1 MQKLIPGLL
10 FCAALMPV
18 APAQADDLD
27 RLVQSLCD
35 YTKAND
41 RANLR
46 KKLKSADV
54 QLRRVYGGVT
64 CGADGAFPGG
74 SLLRVT
80 VAYGAA
86 DAAEFIVSQVGA
98 DTIKAPEQDG
108 KSVVQWGE
116 QFNGDASKKAVVDL
130 LKAAG

>member
-1 MQKLIPGLL
+1 MQKLLAGLL
-10 FCAALMPV
+10 VCAALVPA

-41 RANLR
+41 RTNLR

-54 QLRRVYGGVT
+54 QLRRVYNGVV
-64 CGADGAFPGG
+64 CGADGEFPGG

-80 VAYGAA
+80 VVYGAA

-98 DTIKAPEQDG
+98 DTAKSPEADG
-108 KSVVQWGE
+108 KSVVQWG
-116 QFNGDASKKAVVDL
+116 QQYSSDANKKAVLDIING
-130 LKAAG
+130 AT